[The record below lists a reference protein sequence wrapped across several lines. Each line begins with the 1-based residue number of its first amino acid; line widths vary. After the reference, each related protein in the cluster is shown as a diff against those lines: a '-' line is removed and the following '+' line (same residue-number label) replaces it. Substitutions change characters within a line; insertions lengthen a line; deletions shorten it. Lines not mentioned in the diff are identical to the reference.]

1 MSTEMYN
8 ETELLKASMQGDTV
22 AFEAI
27 VKKYQSFIC
36 AITFSATADFE
47 KSEVACSPK
56 TVPI

>member
-8 ETELLKASMQGDTV
+8 EIELLKASMQGDAV

-36 AITFSATADFE
+36 AITFSGTGN
-47 KSEVACSPK
+47 
-56 TVPI
+56 IY